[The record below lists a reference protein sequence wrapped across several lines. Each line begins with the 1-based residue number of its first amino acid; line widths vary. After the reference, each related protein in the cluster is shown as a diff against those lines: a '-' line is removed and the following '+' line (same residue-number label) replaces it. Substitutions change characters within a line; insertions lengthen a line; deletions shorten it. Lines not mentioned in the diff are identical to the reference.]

1 LNLRWLRFGAKR
13 SELAD
18 EIEAHLRMAA
28 ADKEADGVHA
38 EEAQR
43 QAQREFGNL
52 ALVKDVTRE
61 MWGWLWLERVAQ
73 DVSYAVRQFRRAP
86 AFAVTVIG
94 TLALGIGAAT
104 AMFTVVDHILLLPL
118 PYAQADRL
126 ITIDVLNQRG
136 DYALVSATNIEQ
148 WKNRSHTLVDI
159 AAYRLQEDRNFLQG
173 RDFSL
178 PIDVVEGGAELFR
191 TLGARPRLGSGFTV
205 AESSAAIVLSDAAW
219 RSAYGGDAAILGKTV
234 TINHSSFTVAGVM
247 PTGFRFP
254 FRGQPVVGDIPQAWV
269 RFDTHRTNS
278 SFEIV
283 AKLAPH
289 ATPDGAEAE
298 LNTMQ
303 KDLANGYAGLEV
315 RDRPYS
321 VGMHRYADTLVASDR
336 KRALLI
342 LLAASVALW
351 LIAAMNVTNLLLARS
366 TARQREIAMRGA
378 LGASRWRVTQQLV
391 VEGMLLSGAA
401 GVLGVLLAVAAIRF
415 SRSAIPIRLHVDLS
429 YHVNATILAAL
440 CSITLLSGLL
450 SSAWP
455 AFLAARAPIEPS
467 LRRGGQQVGRNLGQ
481 NRVRSLLVIAQ
492 ISISLTL
499 LVACG
504 WLLRS
509 IYLLR
514 QVPLGFRTDHVAVV
528 SLAIPAYKFE
538 HRSIT
543 TDFYQPLLERVQHL
557 PGVQA
562 AGLLTRVPL
571 SPGFAVETRLH
582 DANNTDRRIE
592 ARFQVASAEIQRVLG
607 FRMLRGRF
615 FDSGDKATT
624 EPVVVVNRAF
634 AKVYGPNPQEP
645 GSVLGRKF
653 LVMNRWA
660 KVVGVLDEERQES
673 LTRTVQPEIVACIS
687 QLPMIGSDDGTA
699 AVMEGI
705 SMDLAL
711 RTQSPLSSVIPE
723 LRAAMAQADLELTN
737 ADVMTMDQIVED
749 SYGDQRVAA
758 HLLEVFGG
766 VALLLC
772 IAGIYGLLAYNV
784 SQRTRELGVR
794 LALGAPRSGVL
805 WLVLRQTIAL
815 VVGGIALGVG
825 LALASG
831 RLVQNLLFGV
841 STNDAWT
848 LAIVAGVLLTSALA
862 AAWSPAR
869 RATSVNPV
877 EALRAE

>member
-1 LNLRWLRFGAKR
+1 
-13 SELAD
+13 
-18 EIEAHLRMAA
+18 MAA
-28 ADKEADGVHA
+28 ADKEATGVQA
-38 EEAQR
+38 EEARR

-61 MWGWLWLERVAQ
+61 MWGWLWLERIVQ
-73 DVSYAVRQFRRAP
+73 DASYAVRQFRRAP

-94 TLALGIGAAT
+94 TFALGIGAAA
-104 AMFTVVDHILLLPL
+104 AMFTVVDQILLLPL
-118 PYAQADRL
+118 PYAQPNRL
-126 ITIDVLNQRG
+126 ITIEALTPRG
-136 DYALVSATNIEQ
+136 EFALVSATNIEQ
-148 WKNRSHTLVDI
+148 WKERSHTLEHI
-159 AAYRLQEDRNFLQG
+159 AAYRMQEDRNFLQG
-173 RDFSL
+173 HDFSMQ
-178 PIDVVEGGAELFR
+178 IDVVEGGAELFR
-191 TLGARPRLGSGFTV
+191 TLGARPRLGSGFT
-205 AESSAAIVLSDAAW
+205 AGQSSAAIVLSDAAW
-219 RSAYGGDAAILGKTV
+219 QSAYGGDAAIVGKTV

-247 PTGFRFP
+247 PAGFRYP
-254 FRGQPVVGDIPQAWV
+254 FHGQTVFGDIPQAWV
-269 RFDTHRTNS
+269 PFDTHSTN

-283 AKLAPH
+283 AKLVPY
-289 ATPDGAEAE
+289 ATPALAEAE

-303 KDLANGYAGLEV
+303 KDLANGYANLEY

-321 VGMHRYADTLVASDR
+321 VRMNQYAGTLVATDR

-378 LGASRWRVTQQLV
+378 LGASRWRVTQQLG

-401 GVLGVLLAVAAIRF
+401 GVLGSLLAVAAIRF
-415 SRSAIPIRLHVDLS
+415 SRSAIPVRLHVDLS
-429 YHVNATILAAL
+429 YHMNATILAAL
-440 CSITLLSGLL
+440 CGITLLSGLL
-450 SSAWP
+450 STAWP

-467 LRRGGQQVGRNLGQ
+467 LRRGGQQAGRNLGQ

-514 QVPLGFRTDHVAVV
+514 QVPLGFRSDHVVVV

-582 DANNTDRRIE
+582 DAGAPDRRIA
-592 ARFQVASAEIQRVLG
+592 ARFQVASVEIQRVLG

-615 FDSGDKATT
+615 FDRGDRATT

-634 AKVYGPNPQEP
+634 AKAYGPNPQEP
-645 GSVLGRKF
+645 SSVLGRKF
-653 LVMNRWA
+653 LVLSRWA

-673 LTRTVQPEIVACIS
+673 LTSTVQPEIVACIP

-711 RTQSPLSSVIPE
+711 RTASPLSSVIPE

-749 SYGDQRVAA
+749 SYGNQRVAA

-794 LALGAPRSGVL
+794 LALGAPRWGVL
-805 WLVLRQTIAL
+805 WLVLRQTVAL
-815 VVGGIALGVG
+815 VIAGIAIGVG

-831 RLVQNLLFGV
+831 RLVQSLLFGV
-841 STNDAWT
+841 RTTDAWT
-848 LAIVAGVLLTSALA
+848 LAIVAGLMMMSALA

-869 RATSVNPV
+869 RAASVNPV